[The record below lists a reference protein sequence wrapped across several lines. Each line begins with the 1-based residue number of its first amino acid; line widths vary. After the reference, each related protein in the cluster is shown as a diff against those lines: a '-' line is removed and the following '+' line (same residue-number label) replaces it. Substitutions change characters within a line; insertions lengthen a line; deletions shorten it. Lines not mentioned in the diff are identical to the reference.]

1 MAAKKATTKKDL
13 ESKIA
18 ELEAKLT
25 KLSSQLQTPPTPKP
39 AQTSPPPK
47 PAETKPSQTQAPP
60 KPQPAATSPKGSL
73 PKGMEQKPAEA
84 PKPAEKAG
92 TPANVAQAL
101 EHSYQN
107 ARMTNT
113 HDYKTKTPGF
123 TPAPNRYFVR
133 KTAPLGTVPTQNWN
147 IQKSK
152 VTGYTQP
159 SNQYFATR
167 ARLAYHPPE
176 KTFTG
181 YGMKVEGVP
190 EAKAQT
196 QTAPPPP
203 PPKPSASRGSLPK
216 GMGQPQAQVQQ
227 TQQRTSSSGGSEK
240 SRQEQL
246 ADYEAEYLARM
257 DRERQEA
264 EELQR
269 AAEELAAKRR
279 SEGQSSSSPGKSRGT
294 LPKGF

>member
-47 PAETKPSQTQAPP
+47 PAETKPAQTQTPPP
-60 KPQPAATSPKGSL
+60 KPQPAASSPRGSL
-73 PKGMEQKPAEA
+73 PKGMGQKPAEA

-92 TPANVAQAL
+92 APGNVAQAL
-101 EHSYQN
+101 EHAYQN

-113 HDYKTKTPGF
+113 HDYKTKVPGF

-133 KTAPLGTVPTQNWN
+133 KTAPRGTVPTQSWN
-147 IQKSK
+147 LQKSK
-152 VTGYTQP
+152 VPGYTQP

-190 EAKAQT
+190 EAKTQT

-203 PPKPSASRGSLPK
+203 PKPSTTRGSLPK

-227 TQQRTSSSGGSEK
+227 QTSSSSGSGK
-240 SRQEQL
+240 TKQEQL

-257 DRERQEA
+257 ERERKEA

-269 AAEELAAKRR
+269 AAAELAAKRR
-279 SEGQSSSSPGKSRGT
+279 AEGQSSSSPGKSRGT